1 MSKAYRG
8 QRKNKELLKHPCGCY
23 HCTGTTKEE
32 LDKIKLK
39 SLTKEEV
46 EEQRRSAYEYKF

>member
-1 MSKAYRG
+1 MY
-8 QRKNKELLKHPCGCY
+8 QEKNYSTMASVEVDE
-23 HCTGTTKEE
+23 KEE
-32 LDKIKLK
+32 LNKIKLK

>member
-1 MSKAYRG
+1 MYQEKDYSGMQAM
-8 QRKNKELLKHPCGCY
+8 EVDE
-23 HCTGTTKEE
+23 KEE